1 MSARKREE
9 SRRRGGEEDQV
20 ITHMRGTI
28 IPSDNLKIPIIKNN
42 INGTNVTHN
51 MKKDWNYDAIF
62 GHDINQKTSSSY
74 KSFPK
79 LLVEFFSYGH

>member
-1 MSARKREE
+1 M
-9 SRRRGGEEDQV
+9 
-20 ITHMRGTI
+20 TMLH
-28 IPSDNLKIPIIKNN
+28 KNN
-42 INGTNVTHN
+42 IDHINAVPNN
-51 MKKDWNYDAIF
+51 MKKGWNYDAIF